1 MEKPFSCS
9 ICQKAFAKLNSLGDH
24 VENVHILQKSSE
36 KSQENHSDFGKSN
49 QSESNCEEINS
60 ENNSDPN
67 NIENFIVDQSEP
79 ECEKI
84 KNHSDRERIENFVVN
99 QSESNCVEIQNQV
112 EILIKDYPNDLK
124 VRKVVIEGRIF
135 QLPSS

>member
-49 QSESNCEEINS
+49 QSESNCEEIKIDS
-60 ENNSDPN
+60 ENNSDPK
-67 NIENFIVDQSEP
+67 NIENSIVDQSEP
-79 ECEKI
+79 DCEKI
-84 KNHSDRERIENFVVN
+84 KNHSDRQRIENATGKSF
-99 QSESNCVEIQNQV
+99 SEALILSSSNPQDGKSLFIELQV
-112 EILIKDYPNDLK
+112 QY
-124 VRKVVIEGRIF
+124 
-135 QLPSS
+135 